1 MELGINTKM
10 LHGYTVTDKF
20 TGAASVPKY
29 QTSTFDLREGYIDNS
44 EYNYTRFGN
53 PTVRALEEAIESIEN
68 AKYGFVFASG
78 MAAISSAIMLA
89 NAGDHI
95 ILPKDVY
102 GGTFQFTTEV
112 LPRYGIKTTFVDYS
126 DVNNIQNAICKNT
139 KIIYLE
145 TPSNPLMKI
154 SDIKAIVSLAKNNK
168 IVTIADNTFMTSLYQ
183 SPLSLGCDIV
193 VESLTKFI
201 NGHSDVVGG
210 LLVTNDEHIEKE
222 ITLFQKN
229 FGAILGVE
237 EAWLVLR
244 GMKTLGI
251 RMEKSVENAKK
262 IAEFLMEQPKIKAVY
277 YPGLETHTSQ
287 SVHMNQAVN
296 GGAVL
301 SFELLDETRLKEFV
315 QYLKLPIY
323 AVSLGGVETILSHPA
338 TMSHACLSKEDR
350 ENQGVTE
357 GLLRLSCGI
366 EDTTDLLADLSQA
379 LEKL

>member
-78 MAAISSAIMLA
+78 MGAISSAIMLA

>member
-44 EYNYTRFGN
+44 EYTYTRFGN

-78 MAAISSAIMLA
+78 MGAISSAIMLA

>member
-78 MAAISSAIMLA
+78 MGAISSAIMLA

-210 LLVTNDEHIEKE
+210 LLVTNDEHIKKE